1 MKALVPGTFD
11 PITAGHLDVIE
22 RAAQLFD
29 EVVVGVA
36 ESPRKGSGPIF
47 SMQERAALI
56 REATS
61 HLPNVSVEPFSNLL
75 VEFAKQIGASVVV
88 KGLRAVTDFESEF
101 QQAAINY
108 TMNPDV
114 ETLFIMSAPEHMYLS
129 SSVVR
134 EIAFLHGDIDRFVP
148 ANVAKALRDKFGY

>member
-29 EVVVGVA
+29 HVVVGVA

-134 EIAFLHGDIDRFVP
+134 EIAFLHGDIDAFVP